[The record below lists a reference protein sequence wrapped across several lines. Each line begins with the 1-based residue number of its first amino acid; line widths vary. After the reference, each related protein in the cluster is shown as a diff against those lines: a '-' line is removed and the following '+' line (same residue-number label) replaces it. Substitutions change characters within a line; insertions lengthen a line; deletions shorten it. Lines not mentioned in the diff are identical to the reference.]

1 MSDYNLVEANI
12 WFISAAAFL
21 ARDMGL
27 DVQRKPL
34 GIKAQRAL
42 KRRIDNWRE
51 STMKMIQQHQRAH
64 KRIKE
69 LEEKAEFNELWIS
82 QTCET
87 GQIKAERNQNIAS
100 GATWILTVAPPP
112 EAT

>member
-1 MSDYNLVEANI
+1 MSDYNLIEANI

-42 KRRIDNWRE
+42 ERRIDNWRE
-51 STMKMIQQHQRAH
+51 STMKIVQQHQQAH
-64 KRIKE
+64 KRIRK
-69 LEEKAEFNELWIS
+69 LEGENEAMAKHIRKYSLS
-82 QTCET
+82 QE
-87 GQIKAERNQNIAS
+87 
-100 GATWILTVAPPP
+100 P
-112 EAT
+112 EAWPTS